1 MLTSARYVQWLGC
14 KIAGGAA
21 LASGGTALL
30 AGVSAGQSLLIAAG
44 TALASYAIV
53 WWSTHGRFQRMH
65 DILHHLRAHQFG
77 TLKAPPSPRGD
88 ELDALVWELYRTA
101 QMSDREIDDMRKME
115 SYRREFIGN
124 VSHELKTPIFSIQGF
139 AETLADGA
147 VDDPDVNR
155 TFLRK
160 IIQNAT
166 RLDRL
171 ARDLSAIARL
181 EQGEMEMQI
190 TRFNVG
196 TLMHEVV
203 ETLEPKAQEQDIT
216 LRIDG
221 PEEEAL
227 PPVQGDRERIRQVL
241 VNLTDNAIK
250 YNEPGGYVALA
261 ARASDDVVEVTVRDN
276 GIGIPERHLSRLTER
291 FYRVDK
297 SRARHQGGSGLG
309 LSIVKH
315 ILNAHDAHLQV
326 RSKVGEGST
335 FTFVLPV
342 A

>member
-1 MLTSARYVQWLGC
+1 MLTSAWYVQWLGC

-139 AETLADGA
+139 AETLAEGA